1 MNYRLM
7 AFKRI
12 GGVMGLG
19 LVMVYGFLA
28 LMSPAY
34 ASGVVGDGT
43 PGSCTEAAFAAVFNS
58 GGLVTFNCGTEP
70 VTITLG
76 SRYSNPS
83 VIIDGGD
90 LVTLDGI
97 GATGMFEVG
106 ETSAL
111 TLTNITLTGG
121 HYRFEGAIEN
131 YGEFTAISVTFQA
144 MNYHPD
150 AQAHSPLL
158 HNKGGTAL
166 LQNST
171 IRDSINFDDAGGPTP
186 VIYTAAVLVVE
197 NCQFIANN
205 GGAIYSNEQGQVT
218 VSNSVFR
225 ENFGG
230 KPSIQTSFNSD
241 AGHLTIQDSLFLQNN
256 SGAVAH
262 HGYGSMTISNTQFIS
277 NTGSMVGNLPAG
289 GIHIGHWTADVTI
302 TGSDFLGNSSPAE
315 GGAIA
320 VRGGGPLT
328 ITASTFQDN
337 SSNSHGGAIYNSA
350 SKVIISDTLFLANHA
365 ASRGGAIAGEYLYTP
380 GDLTVHHSQFI
391 SNTAEELGGAIYH
404 GYNGLFIFDSRFEG
418 NQGSNGGGGV
428 YVNGT
433 YMSGPAAYLAVE
445 RSVFVNNS
453 ATAWGS
459 YGGGINLNGGN
470 YHIYE
475 SVFADNQVGEYS
487 YGGGLSSSPN
497 AATGTIRNTTFSG
510 NGASNVGGGLYHNT
524 GTVYITN
531 TTFVDG
537 AASSGGNIGKD
548 GGTIYIVNSIVANP
562 TSGGNCS
569 AAITSQG
576 HNLESAD
583 SCGFNQPDDLT
594 DTDPVLGPLQDNGGD
609 TLTHLPLANS
619 PAFENGDD
627 AACPVTDQRGI
638 TRPQNSHCDIG
649 AVEVEPNQS
658 PVANAGP
665 DQSVSAGDGVTL
677 DGTAST
683 DPDGH
688 LPLSYAW
695 TQAGGP
701 PVVLN
706 GADTAAPT
714 FTAAISGT
722 YTFELVV
729 TDSLGALSAP
739 DEVVIT
745 VTEAA
750 GYAIYLPMVIR

>member
-302 TGSDFLGNSSPAE
+302 TGSDFLGN
-315 GGAIA
+315 
-320 VRGGGPLT
+320 
-328 ITASTFQDN
+328 
-337 SSNSHGGAIYNSA
+337 
-350 SKVIISDTLFLANHA
+350 
-365 ASRGGAIAGEYLYTP
+365 
-380 GDLTVHHSQFI
+380 
-391 SNTAEELGGAIYH
+391 
-404 GYNGLFIFDSRFEG
+404 
-418 NQGSNGGGGV
+418 
-428 YVNGT
+428 
-433 YMSGPAAYLAVE
+433 
-445 RSVFVNNS
+445 
-453 ATAWGS
+453 
-459 YGGGINLNGGN
+459 
-470 YHIYE
+470 
-475 SVFADNQVGEYS
+475 
-487 YGGGLSSSPN
+487 
-497 AATGTIRNTTFSG
+497 
-510 NGASNVGGGLYHNT
+510 
-524 GTVYITN
+524 
-531 TTFVDG
+531 
-537 AASSGGNIGKD
+537 
-548 GGTIYIVNSIVANP
+548 
-562 TSGGNCS
+562 
-569 AAITSQG
+569 
-576 HNLESAD
+576 
-583 SCGFNQPDDLT
+583 
-594 DTDPVLGPLQDNGGD
+594 
-609 TLTHLPLANS
+609 
-619 PAFENGDD
+619 
-627 AACPVTDQRGI
+627 
-638 TRPQNSHCDIG
+638 
-649 AVEVEPNQS
+649 
-658 PVANAGP
+658 
-665 DQSVSAGDGVTL
+665 
-677 DGTAST
+677 
-683 DPDGH
+683 
-688 LPLSYAW
+688 
-695 TQAGGP
+695 
-701 PVVLN
+701 
-706 GADTAAPT
+706 
-714 FTAAISGT
+714 
-722 YTFELVV
+722 
-729 TDSLGALSAP
+729 
-739 DEVVIT
+739 
-745 VTEAA
+745 
-750 GYAIYLPMVIR
+750 